1 MQKKLLAILGVVL
14 TLAVVLAACAPAE
27 VTPETIIETVIVT
40 EEVIKTVEVGP
51 EGPRRGGWLD
61 TIVMVKDETTD
72 SAVARILADDI
83 DVYAQASTD
92 PEAFVTVKE
101 EGLNYVE
108 TVGSYNEMTFNPAGP
123 VLQDGTFNPF
133 KIRRVREAMN
143 LAVDRDY
150 IAQEIMGGLAI
161 PRYIAVP
168 GVLPDYA
175 NFAATAR
182 ELESKYAY
190 DLEKADEW
198 ITAALTEDFDI
209 NDYQTAEELAEL
221 GIDDFTPPEKVDD
234 VWMFNDE
241 PITLINL
248 IRVEDE
254 RLQIGHYVANQLE
267 ELGFTVDRQEKTSSE
282 ASPLWI
288 LGDPSEGLW
297 HVYTG
302 GWITTAISR
311 DEGGNFQVFYSPK
324 SYMSVYPLWS
334 AYDITDEYDEVCV
347 ALYNN
352 DFDTLE
358 ERAEL
363 FRTALR
369 LSMEDSVRIWLV
381 DALAYSPFDSDVS
394 VTYDLAGG
402 ISGTP
407 LWAHTLR
414 YVDQVGGQM
423 TYAMAD
429 LLVEPWNPLGGS
441 NWVYDMAPQRAMGDF
456 GTIYDPYTGLVWP
469 QRIEKAEVTAVEGL
483 PIGRSLDWVEL
494 EFVPEIEV
502 PADAWMDWDAANQV
516 FITAEENL
524 GIKAAEA
531 AAAVDAAIAAA
542 DEAATAL
549 SDAEAA
555 LTEAETAQEEL
566 ADDATDEENDAAQAA
581 VDEAQTAVD
590 DATSAKDAA
599 DAAIP
604 EAEAAAEA
612 AAAKTSFT
620 AKRKS
625 VVYYPYDLFDTVTWH
640 DGSPISAADFVMS
653 MILLFDR
660 GKSESPIF
668 DEAQVGTLSSFL
680 ASFKGL
686 RITSTS
692 PLTIE
697 YYSDTYQLDAEINV
711 ASFWPQYDYG
721 EGSWHMLSIG
731 MMADAAGEL
740 AFSESKADSLEVD
753 QLGYTSGPSLEIL
766 EAKLDQALDEGF
778 IPYEATLSQ
787 FMSEGEVAER
797 YGNLKDF
804 YADHGHFYV
813 GTGPYILDAVFPVEK
828 TLTLINNVNY
838 VDVTGKWEAFGKPK
852 FAEVEIDGPGNV
864 TIGEEAVFDA
874 YVTFAGEPFPVSDM
888 TDVKFLLFD
897 ATGALVESG
906 SAEFVEEGLYRVTLS
921 AETTEALEA
930 GSNKLEIAAVPSVV
944 SVPTFAAIEF
954 VTAE

>member
-14 TLAVVLAACAPAE
+14 ALAVVLGACAPAA
-27 VTPETIIETVIVT
+27 VTPETIIETVVVT
-40 EEVIKTVEVGP
+40 EEVVTTVEVGP

-92 PEAFVTVKE
+92 PEAFATVKE

-108 TVGSYNEMTFNPAGP
+108 TVGSYNEMTFNPSGP
-123 VLQDGTFNPF
+123 VLADGTFNPF

-182 ELESKYAY
+182 ELEAKYAY

-198 ITAALTEDFDI
+198 ITEALTNMDI
-209 NDYQTAEELAEL
+209 TEYQTADELAEL
-221 GIDDFTPPEKVDD
+221 GIENFAPPEKVDG
-234 VWMFNDE
+234 VWTFNGE

-324 SYMSVYPLWS
+324 SYMSVYPLWQ

-352 DFDTLE
+352 DFNNLE
-358 ERAEL
+358 ERADL
-363 FRTALR
+363 FREALR

-414 YVDQVGGQM
+414 YEDQVGGQM

-542 DEAATAL
+542 DEAATAVT
-549 SDAEAA
+549 DAEAA
-555 LTEAETAQEEL
+555 LADAEAALAEL
-566 ADDATDEENDAAQAA
+566 ADDATDEEQEAAQAA
-581 VDEAQTAVD
+581 VDEAQTALD
-590 DATSAKDAA
+590 DAIAAQEAA

-604 EAEAAAEA
+604 DAEA
-612 AAAKTSFT
+612 AAAAAAEKTKFT
-620 AKRKS
+620 AKMKS

-640 DGSPISAADFVMS
+640 DGSPISVADFVMY
-653 MILLFDR
+653 MILQFDR
-660 GKSESPIF
+660 GKPDSPIF
-668 DEAQVGTLSSFL
+668 DESQAGTLSSFL
-680 ASFKGL
+680 ASFKGF

-697 YYSDTYQLDAEINV
+697 YYSDTYALDAEINV
-711 ASFWPQYDYG
+711 TSCWPQFDYG

-753 QLGYTSGPSLEIL
+753 QLGYVSGPSLDIL
-766 EAKLDQALDEGF
+766 EAKLDEALADGF
-778 IPYEATLSQ
+778 IPYEATLSE
-787 FMSEGEVAER
+787 FMSEDEAATR
-797 YGNLKDF
+797 YANLKDF
-804 YADHGHFYV
+804 YEERGHFYV
-813 GTGPYILDAVFPVEK
+813 GAGPYILDAVFPVEK
-828 TLTLINNVNY
+828 TLTLVNNVNY
-838 VDVTGKWEAFGKPK
+838 VDVSGKWEAFGSPK
-852 FAEVEIDGPGNV
+852 FAEVEIDGPGSV
-864 TIGEEAVFDA
+864 TIGEEATFDA
-874 YVTFAGEPFPVSDM
+874 YVTFEGDSYPSTDM
-888 TDVKFLLFD
+888 ADVKYLVFD
-897 ATGALVESG
+897 ATGALVDSG
-906 SAEFVEEGLYRVTLS
+906 SATFVEEGLYSVTLS
-921 AETTEALEA
+921 AELTGGLEA
-930 GSNKLEIAAVPSVV
+930 GANKLEIAAVPSVV
-944 SVPTFAAIEF
+944 SVPTFASVEF